1 MWEANAKFV
10 EKVYG
15 GYVDWEERF
24 YNCPECGEP
33 IYECDWDV
41 NELVKFIC
49 PICEFTEEDGE
60 LQFAISMP
68 GRAEK
73 IFQKSVDNFLLL

>member
-1 MWEANAKFV
+1 MEAPFAWYTNAKFV

-33 IYECDWDV
+33 IYECDWDDK
-41 NELVKFIC
+41 ELREFIC

-73 IFQKSVDNFLLL
+73 FF

>member
-1 MWEANAKFV
+1 MWETNAKFV

-33 IYECDWDV
+33 IYECDWNDR
-41 NELVKFIC
+41 ELTEFIC
-49 PICEFTEEDGE
+49 PICEFTDEEGE
-60 LQFAISMP
+60 L
-68 GRAEK
+68 
-73 IFQKSVDNFLLL
+73 